1 VKFLNNLKPTFDL
14 TYNDVFLVPNKTDVN
29 SRFDVDLSAP
39 DGLTNIPIVV
49 ANMTAVSG
57 KRMVETV
64 TRRGGLA
71 VLPQDAPLSVTKRI
85 IDSIRNA
92 HPIFDTPLTLSEK
105 DIVSTAQ
112 NIIHKRSH
120 GAVVVVDE
128 DNKPIGIVTEADM
141 EGFDRFKPLSDVMNT
156 KVLALKDTMNL
167 KEMYHFLNN
176 NRLSVAPVVNKSGK
190 LVGIMTPKACLRSEI
205 YKPNLDK
212 KGRLKVAVAI
222 GVNKDVEKRAKTF
235 IDWEV
240 EILVLD
246 TAHGHQQ
253 KMIDAIKTVRK
264 LSKKVT
270 IVAGNIAT
278 KEGTR
283 DLLLAGADVIK
294 VGIGPGA
301 MCTTRVMTGVGR
313 PQLSAVL
320 DCANEAKKLGKH
332 IWADGGIRYP
342 RDIALA
348 MAGGAGNVM
357 FASWF
362 AKTHESAG
370 EIRFDES
377 GRAYKESFGMA
388 SRRAVRER
396 NQKEL
401 SLELAKKELFEEG
414 ISTSKFYIDPARPG
428 VEDIIDQIMAGVRS
442 ACTYVGVSKLDKM
455 HSKAVIGIQS
465 TSGYQEGLPLPTNW

>member
-1 VKFLNNLKPTFDL
+1 MKYLNNLKPNFDL
-14 TYNDVFLVPNKTDVN
+14 TYNDAFLVPNKTDVN
-29 SRFDVDLSAP
+29 SRFEVDLTAP
-39 DGLTNIPIVV
+39 DKLSNIPIIV
-49 ANMTAVSG
+49 ANMTSVSG
-57 KRMVETV
+57 RRMAETV

-71 VLPQDAPLSVTKRI
+71 VLPQDAPIEVTKKI
-85 IDSIRNA
+85 IDAVRNA
-92 HPIFDTPLTLSEK
+92 HPIYDTPLTLHK
-105 DIVSTAQ
+105 DNIVSDAL

-120 GAVVVVDE
+120 GAVIIVDAL
-128 DNKPIGIVTEADM
+128 NKPIGIITQDDLQ
-141 EGFDRFKPLSDVMNT
+141 GFDRFKILEDVMNT
-156 KVLALKDTMNL
+156 KVLCLEEKMSLND
-167 KEMYHFLNN
+167 MYHFLSS
-176 NRLSVAPVVNKSGK
+176 NRLSVAPVVNKLGK
-190 LVGIMTPKACLRSEI
+190 LIGIMTPKACLRSEI

-212 KGRLKVAVAI
+212 DGKLKVAVAI
-222 GVNKDVEKRAKTF
+222 GVNREVEKRAKLY
-235 IDWEV
+235 IEYGV

-253 KMIDAIKTVRK
+253 KMIDAIKIVRK

-283 DLLLAGADVIK
+283 DLILAGADVIK

-313 PQLSAVL
+313 PQLSAVI
-320 DCANEAKKLGKH
+320 DCSKEARRLGKH

-377 GRAYKESFGMA
+377 GKAYKESFGMA

-401 SLELAKKELFEEG
+401 SLDLAKKELFEEG
-414 ISTSKFYIDPARPG
+414 ISTSKFYIDPLRPG
-428 VEDIIDQIMAGVRS
+428 VEDIIDQIMAGLRS
-442 ACTYVGVSKLDKM
+442 ACSYVGVDKLDQM
-455 HSKAVIGIQS
+455 HSKAVIGLQS
-465 TSGYQEGLPLPTNW
+465 TSGYQEGLPTATNW

>member
-1 VKFLNNLKPTFDL
+1 YDSPEVITGWNCEFYD
-14 TYNDVFLVPNKTDVN
+14 
-29 SRFDVDLSAP
+29 
-39 DGLTNIPIVV
+39 IPYIYGRLQKVLGTKV
-49 ANMTAVSG
+49 AKKIS
-57 KRMVETV
+57 
-64 TRRGGLA
+64 
-71 VLPQDAPLSVTKRI
+71 PW
-85 IDSIRNA
+85 
-92 HPIFDTPLTLSEK
+92 
-105 DIVSTAQ
+105 
-112 NIIHKRSH
+112 
-120 GAVVVVDE
+120 
-128 DNKPIGIVTEADM
+128 GIVTEDDLQ
-141 EGFDRFKPLSDVMNT
+141 GFDRFKVLKDVMNS
-156 KVLALKDTMNL
+156 KVLCLEDKMSLN
-167 KEMYHFLNN
+167 EMYHYLTS
-176 NRLSVAPVVNKSGK
+176 NRLSVAPVVNKKGV
-190 LVGIMTPKACLRSEI
+190 LIGIMTPKACLRSEI

-212 KGRLKVAVAI
+212 NGKLKVAVAI
-222 GVNKDVEKRAKTF
+222 GVNKDVEKRAKAL
-235 IDWEV
+235 IEYGV

-253 KMIDAIKTVRK
+253 KMIDAIKLVRK
-264 LSKKVT
+264 LSSKVT

-283 DLLLAGADVIK
+283 DLLMAGADIIK

-313 PQLSAVL
+313 PQLSAVM
-320 DCANEAKKLGKH
+320 DCAKEARKLGKH

-362 AKTHESAG
+362 AKTNESAG

-401 SLELAKKELFEEG
+401 SLDLAKKELFEEG
-414 ISTSKFYIDPARPG
+414 ISTSKFYIDPSRPG

-442 ACTYVGVSKLDKM
+442 SCTYVGVNKLDKM
-455 HSKAVIGIQS
+455 YSKAVIGLQS
-465 TSGYQEGLPLPTNW
+465 SSGYQEGLPTSTNW

>member
-1 VKFLNNLKPTFDL
+1 VKFLNNLKPNFDL
-14 TYNDVFLVPNKTDVN
+14 TYNDAFLVPNKTDVN
-29 SRFDVDLSAP
+29 SRFDVDLTAP
-39 DGLTNIPIVV
+39 DKLSTIPIVV
-49 ANMTAVSG
+49 ANMTSVSG
-57 KRMVETV
+57 RRMAETV
-64 TRRGGLA
+64 TRRGGLS
-71 VLPQDAPLSVTKRI
+71 VLPQDAPIEVTMKI
-85 IDSIRNA
+85 IDAIRKA
-92 HPIFDTPLTLSEK
+92 HLIYDTPLTLMS
-105 DIVSTAQ
+105 DNIVSDAL

-120 GAVVVVDE
+120 GSVIIVDV
-128 DNKPIGIVTEADM
+128 DNKPIGIVTEDDLQ
-141 EGFDRFKPLSDVMNT
+141 GFDRFKVLKDVMNS
-156 KVLALKDTMNL
+156 KVLCLEDKMSLN
-167 KEMYHFLNN
+167 EMYHYLTS
-176 NRLSVAPVVNKSGK
+176 NRLSVAPVVNKKGV
-190 LVGIMTPKACLRSEI
+190 LIGIMTPKACLRSEI

-212 KGRLKVAVAI
+212 NGKLKVAVAI
-222 GVNKDVEKRAKTF
+222 GVNKDVEKRAKAF
-235 IDWEV
+235 IEYGV

-253 KMIDAIKTVRK
+253 KMIDAIKLVRK
-264 LSKKVT
+264 LSSKVT

-283 DLLLAGADVIK
+283 DLLMAGADIIK

-313 PQLSAVL
+313 PQLSAVM
-320 DCANEAKKLGKH
+320 DCAKEARKLGKH

-362 AKTHESAG
+362 AKTNESAG

-401 SLELAKKELFEEG
+401 SLDLAKKELFEEG
-414 ISTSKFYIDPARPG
+414 ISTSKFYIDPSRPG

-442 ACTYVGVSKLDKM
+442 SCTYVGVNKLDKM
-455 HSKAVIGIQS
+455 YSKAVIGLQS
-465 TSGYQEGLPLPTNW
+465 SSGYQEGLPTSTNW

>member
-1 VKFLNNLKPTFDL
+1 MKFLNNLKPTFDL
-14 TYNDVFLVPNKTDVN
+14 TYNDAFLVPNKTNVN

-39 DGLTNIPIVV
+39 DGLANIPIVV

-57 KRMVETV
+57 KRMAETV

-71 VLPQDAPLSVTKRI
+71 VLPQDAPLSVTKKI
-85 IDSIRNA
+85 IDSVRNA
-92 HPIFDTPLTLSEK
+92 HPIFDTPLTLSKE
-105 DIVSTAQ
+105 DILATAQ

-120 GAVVVVDE
+120 GAVIVVD
-128 DNKPIGIVTEADM
+128 DQNKPIGIVTEADM
-141 EGFDRFKPLSDVMNT
+141 DGFDRFKTLDNVMND
-156 KVLALKDTMNL
+156 KVLTLNEKMSL
-167 KEMYHFLNN
+167 KEMYHFLIE
-176 NRLSVAPVVNKSGK
+176 NRLSVAPVVDSKGK
-190 LVGIMTPKACLRSEI
+190 LIGIMTPKACLRSEI

-212 KGRLKVAVAI
+212 NGKLKVAIAL
-222 GVNKDVEKRAKTF
+222 GVNKDVEKRAKTL
-235 IDWEV
+235 IDWGVEV
-240 EILVLD
+240 LVLD

-253 KMIDAIKTVRK
+253 KMIDAIKIVRK

-283 DLLLAGADVIK
+283 DLINAGADVIK

-320 DCANEAKKLGKH
+320 DCAAEARKLGKH

-362 AKTHESAG
+362 AKTNESAG

-377 GRAYKESFGMA
+377 GKAYKESFGMA

-414 ISTSKFYIDPARPG
+414 ISTSKFYIDSARPG

-442 ACTYVGVSKLDKM
+442 ACTYVGVTNLDKM
-455 HSKAVIGIQS
+455 HQKAVIGLQS
-465 TSGYQEGLPLPTNW
+465 SSGYQEGLPLPTNW